1 MLRKSWGKRIFTALL
16 AAAVTFS
23 NFGVSGGNE
32 FSVVVQAA
40 ETQPFYSSEESVATD
55 KLNLETED
63 WNKKTTLIYD
73 QAIEGISI
81 TESFTM
87 TADVSLGKAAYES
100 IAEGDYLKVQGV
112 VQLGGDWTW
121 TDSQDIP
128 KLTSASFAESDGTYS
143 TSVAI
148 KFEGITVSALKGI
161 DFVVVGQ
168 GFAGTVTISNVKLT
182 ANETEEVILP
192 SADPTV
198 IDTFENENAGST
210 AGWENEAGWDYDK
223 TVTVAVAEVLGG
235 KMLRADLDYTGCGAI
250 GWSEAKIKKSFSD
263 GLDISAYNILS
274 FDIVYPESFDGQFK
288 IKAFAKGAAENELI
302 NKDVTVSAL
311 SDWSETVGDIACK
324 KASVTIKFTPSAEKI
339 TDLTLGI
346 VGVNTEF
353 VGSVYLDN
361 ITLSQ
366 YDAASDFTEITA
378 VPGAGSTADI
388 SKMPGAVTL
397 SDAQATSQ
405 TRALYAY
412 LQSLGKANQVLFG
425 HQNDTHKHVTA
436 REGVYSDTKDITGS
450 ISGVVGIDSLALT
463 GVELGLNDVEDA
475 IAKSI
480 EISKSAAAEGAIIT
494 LSTHMPNMSDE
505 KIIAT
510 PDAKRKYDFS
520 ACDFSEAKNL
530 ENNCAAEVLPGGKYN
545 AQFTAYLD
553 IIADYALGLQED
565 NIPVL
570 FRPFHENTGG
580 WFWWGSATT
589 DKETYNAM
597 FRYTHDYLES
607 RGVHNFLYVY
617 SPNGPVSYE
626 DYAERYPGD
635 DYVDIVAFDYYDDYN
650 SYPAEY
656 SETFMTSLN
665 ETCAA
670 VKRFADEHGK
680 VAAIAETGVRVMKA
694 DGSDNEGILVKDN
707 PIKGQNWYSKVNAI
721 AAANG
726 MPYFMVW
733 ANFSDTNFYV
743 PYKYNDTHGQELINE
758 FIDFYNEDS
767 SVFADGTKFYS
778 EAANKE
784 VTAAQEN
791 RANGYFTN
799 LFSKSV
805 IKEET
810 VLRANVKNA
819 GTVEFVLENAEKGV
833 VKTITAA
840 NTGGNTYEGTVTAD
854 MIAEL
859 GGTDVGTVSLNADG
873 NTLVT
878 LSFISFGKDKDT
890 LAADVIDDF
899 ELYYGDNDYL
909 NGTYTENSAA
919 NCKSSFTLD
928 AENRASGSYGGSFDY
943 QLKTSGPEV
952 WTGRMKGLDNSD
964 YSAYNALS
972 MWVKPDG
979 NGQKLVIQLVSN
991 GEDFEVYLTDFVAGT
1006 EAKYVTIPFSS
1017 FKGKAG
1023 GTFDP
1028 AHVSKFAV
1036 WCNSIIPEGEN
1047 GVDISSSIVFDD
1059 IRFVNVDESTL
1070 ELTSGGYALTDSS
1083 IVGGG
1088 DEEPT
1093 ETPDE
1098 EPTETPD
1105 EEPTETPEDV
1115 AATGI
1120 ALSETS
1126 LSMNVGDSAVL
1137 TATVT
1142 PEDATDKTVT
1152 WTSSDEKVATVA
1164 DGKVT
1169 AVANGTAT
1177 ITAATKNGKTATCTV
1192 TVTTDTAGVKLS
1204 RTSATVG
1211 KGSTLS
1217 LTATVSPASAS
1228 DTSLTWTSS
1237 NKKVATVDK
1246 NGKVKGVK
1254 KGTATITVKTANG
1267 QTADCKITVSEVTL
1281 NAKSFP
1287 LQVRKSTTALEA
1299 TVSAKGDSVKSWKSS
1314 NTKIATVNSKGKI
1327 TAKKTGTAKITVTTK
1342 SGATATCTVKV
1353 QKSKVTTKSLS
1364 ISKKKLTLQTKK
1376 STTLTLERNPISAT
1390 EKITWTSS
1398 NTKVATVNSKGKVT
1412 AKKAGTTT
1420 ITARTSN
1427 GKKVT
1432 CKVTVKAPKV
1442 TLRRTSAS
1450 IKVGNTAAIQIK
1462 STYPAKDEVKSYK
1475 SSNTKVA
1482 TVNKNGKV
1490 TGVKKGKATITVT
1503 MKSGAKATFK
1513 VTVK

>member
-16 AAAVTFS
+16 AGAVTFS
-23 NFGVSGGNE
+23 NFGVPGGNE

-40 ETQPFYSSEESVATD
+40 ETQPFYSSEKSVATD
-55 KLNLETED
+55 EMNLETED

-73 QAIEGISI
+73 QAIDGISI

-100 IAEGDYLKVQGV
+100 IAERDYLKVQGV
-112 VQLGGDWTW
+112 VKLGEKWEYTKCIDEE
-121 TDSQDIP
+121 IK
-128 KLTSASFAESDGTYS
+128 KLTQSDFTESDGAYS

-148 KFEGITVSALKGI
+148 KFENMTVSTLKEI
-161 DFVVVGQ
+161 DFEVVGQ
-168 GFAGTVTISNVKLT
+168 GFQGSVTIGNVTLT
-182 ANETEEVILP
+182 GSESGEEILP
-192 SADPTV
+192 SAEPTV
-198 IDTFENENAGST
+198 IDSFEDEEAGSM
-210 AGWENEAGWDYDK
+210 AGWENEAGYQYDQ

-274 FDIVYPESFDGQFK
+274 FDIVYPESFDGKFK
-288 IKAFAKGAAENELI
+288 IKAFAKGAETDGLI

-311 SDWSETVGDIACK
+311 SDWSETVGGIACK

-353 VGSVYLDN
+353 KGSVYLDN

-378 VPGAGSTADI
+378 VPGTGSTADI
-388 SKMPGAVTL
+388 SKMPGEVTL

-412 LQSLGKANQVLFG
+412 LQSLGTAKQVLFG

-436 REGVYSDTKDITGS
+436 REGVYSDTKDITDS

-463 GVELGLNDVEDA
+463 GVELGLNDVDEA

-510 PDAKRKYDFS
+510 PDAERKYDFS

-545 AQFTAYLD
+545 AQFTTYLD
-553 IIADYALGLQED
+553 IIADYALGLQEA

-767 SVFADGTKFYS
+767 SIFADGTKFYD

-784 VTAAQEN
+784 VTAAQKN

-819 GTVEFVLENAEKGV
+819 STVEFVLENAEKGV
-833 VKTITAA
+833 VKTITTA

-873 NTLVT
+873 NTLVK

-928 AENRASGSYGGSFDY
+928 AENLASGSYGGSFDY

-991 GEDFEVYLTDFVAGT
+991 GEDFEAYLTDFVAGT

-1017 FKGKAG
+1017 LKGKSG

-1036 WCNSIIPEGEN
+1036 WCNSIIPEGES

-1070 ELTSGGYALTDSS
+1070 ELTSGGYALSDEPVT
-1083 IVGGG
+1083 GG
-1088 DEEPT
+1088 
-1093 ETPDE
+1093 ET
-1098 EPTETPD
+1098 

-1120 ALSETS
+1120 TLSKTS
-1126 LSMNVGDSAVL
+1126 LTLKAGASAAL
-1137 TATVT
+1137 TATVA
-1142 PEDATDKTVT
+1142 PANATDKTVT
-1152 WTSSDEKVATVA
+1152 WTSSNTKVATVIN
-1164 DGKVT
+1164 GTVK

-1177 ITAATKNGKTATCTV
+1177 ITAATKNGKRATCTV
-1192 TVTTDTAGVKLS
+1192 TVTTDTTGVKLS

-1246 NGKVKGVK
+1246 NGKVKGIK

-1267 QTADCKITVSEVTL
+1267 QTAECKITVSEVTL

-1299 TVSAKGDSVKSWKSS
+1299 TVSARGDSVKSWKSS

-1342 SGATATCTVKV
+1342 RGATATCTVKV
-1353 QKSKVTTKSLS
+1353 QKGKVTTKSLS
-1364 ISKKKLTLQTKK
+1364 ISEKKLTLQTKK

-1398 NTKVATVNSKGKVT
+1398 NTKVAAVNSKGKVT

-1432 CKVTVKAPKV
+1432 CKVTVRAPKV
-1442 TLRRTSAS
+1442 TLRKTSAS
-1450 IKVGNTAAIQIK
+1450 IKVGKTAAIQIK

-1475 SSNTKVA
+1475 SSNKKVA
-1482 TVNKNGKV
+1482 TVNRNGKV

>member
-1 MLRKSWGKRIFTALL
+1 MLRKSWGKRIFTVLL
-16 AAAVTFS
+16 AGAVTFS
-23 NFGVSGGNE
+23 NFGVPGGNE

-40 ETQPFYSSEESVATD
+40 ETQPFYSSEESVATGE
-55 KLNLETED
+55 LNLETED
-63 WNKKTTLIYD
+63 WDNKTILTYD
-73 QAIEGISI
+73 NAIDGISI
-81 TESFTM
+81 TESFNM
-87 TADVSLGKAAYES
+87 TADISMGQEAWASMTEES
-100 IAEGDYLKVQGV
+100 YLKVQGV
-112 VQLGGDWTW
+112 VKLGDKWDW

-128 KLTSASFAESDGTYS
+128 YLTSASFTESDGIYS
-143 TSVAI
+143 TTVEI
-148 KFEGITVSALKGI
+148 KFEGMTVSALKEI

-168 GFAGTVTISNVKLT
+168 GFWGSVTIGNVTLT
-182 ANETEEVILP
+182 GSETGQELLP
-192 SADPTV
+192 SADPSV
-198 IDTFENENAGST
+198 IDTFEDEEAGSM
-210 AGWENEAGWDYDK
+210 AGWENEAGYQYDQ

-274 FDIVYPESFDGQFK
+274 FDIVYPEAFDGKFK
-288 IKAFAKGAAENELI
+288 IKAFAKGAENELI

-324 KASVTIKFTPSAEKI
+324 KASVTIKFTPSTEKI
-339 TDLTLGI
+339 TELTLGI

-361 ITLSQ
+361 ITLTQ

-378 VPGAGSTADI
+378 VPESGSAADI
-388 SKMPGAVTL
+388 LQMPGEVTL

-412 LQSLGKANQVLFG
+412 LQSLGTAKQVLFG

-463 GVELGLNDVEDA
+463 GVELGLNDVDAA

-510 PDAKRKYDFS
+510 PEEDRKYDFS

-553 IIADYALGLQED
+553 IIADYALGLQEA

-617 SPNGPVSYE
+617 SPNGPVTYE

-656 SETFMTSLN
+656 SEAFMTSLN

-707 PIKGQNWYSKVNAI
+707 PIKGQNWYSKINAI

-767 SVFADGTKFYS
+767 SVFADGTKFYG

-784 VTAAQEN
+784 VTAAQES

-819 GTVEFVLENAEKGV
+819 VTVEFVLENAEKGV
-833 VKTITAA
+833 VKTVTAA

-859 GGTDVGTVSLNADG
+859 GGTDVGTVSLKADG
-873 NTLVT
+873 NILVK

-890 LAADVIDDF
+890 LAADVIDNF

-919 NCKSSFTLD
+919 NCRSSFTLD
-928 AENRASGSYGGSFDY
+928 AENLASGSYGGSFDY
-943 QLKTSGPEV
+943 QLKTNGPEV
-952 WTGRMKGLDNSD
+952 WTGRMRGLDNSD

-991 GEDFEVYLTDFVAGT
+991 GEDFEAYLTDFVAGT

-1017 FKGKAG
+1017 LKGKSG
-1023 GTFDP
+1023 GTFDA

-1036 WCNSIIPEGEN
+1036 WCNSIIPEGES

-1070 ELTSGGYALTDSS
+1070 ELTSGGYALSDETAA
-1083 IVGGG
+1083 GG
-1088 DEEPT
+1088 ETEKPT
-1093 ETPDE
+1093 ETPSTE
-1098 EPTETPD
+1098 SPSTETPA
-1105 EEPTETPEDV
+1105 TE
-1115 AATGI
+1115 
-1120 ALSETS
+1120 
-1126 LSMNVGDSAVL
+1126 
-1137 TATVT
+1137 VT
-1142 PEDATDKTVT
+1142 
-1152 WTSSDEKVATVA
+1152 
-1164 DGKVT
+1164 
-1169 AVANGTAT
+1169 
-1177 ITAATKNGKTATCTV
+1177 
-1192 TVTTDTAGVKLS
+1192 GVKLS

-1237 NKKVATVDK
+1237 NNKVATVDK

-1267 QTADCKITVSEVTL
+1267 QTAECKITVSEVTL
-1281 NAKSFP
+1281 NVKSVT
-1287 LQVRKSTTALEA
+1287 LKIKESTSVLKAV
-1299 TVSAKGDSVKSWKSS
+1299 VSAKGDLVKSWKSS
-1314 NTKIATVNSKGKI
+1314 NTKIATVNSRGKI
-1327 TAKKTGTAKITVTTK
+1327 TAKNIGTAKITVTTK
-1342 SGATATCTVKV
+1342 SGAMATCTVKV
-1353 QKSKVTTKSLS
+1353 QEGAENVTVPVTVFPTDGNGEFPQS
-1364 ISKKKLTLQTKK
+1364 
-1376 STTLTLERNPISAT
+1376 
-1390 EKITWTSS
+1390 SS
-1398 NTKVATVNSKGKVT
+1398 NNTVAGNNQAENGGQEAYENGIIAAVFEAGRAAPVSESRNYIENVKDRIAALDKEDSGTQDTLVYQIIAGDDSSWTQGSNTGLTIIGNGDFSRFEGVKVDGSLLDESSYQAESGSTIITLNASYLEALPVGAHTFEMMWTDSSVETEFTINAKTAEDGSNAGNDGDTAVSKDIPA
-1412 AKKAGTTT
+1412 AKDDVQKAGGTF
-1420 ITARTSN
+1420 IWAIGIVVILLCGIGLAYIAVR
-1427 GKKVT
+1427 KKY
-1432 CKVTVKAPKV
+1432 
-1442 TLRRTSAS
+1442 
-1450 IKVGNTAAIQIK
+1450 Q
-1462 STYPAKDEVKSYK
+1462 
-1475 SSNTKVA
+1475 
-1482 TVNKNGKV
+1482 KNG
-1490 TGVKKGKATITVT
+1490 TRE
-1503 MKSGAKATFK
+1503 
-1513 VTVK
+1513 